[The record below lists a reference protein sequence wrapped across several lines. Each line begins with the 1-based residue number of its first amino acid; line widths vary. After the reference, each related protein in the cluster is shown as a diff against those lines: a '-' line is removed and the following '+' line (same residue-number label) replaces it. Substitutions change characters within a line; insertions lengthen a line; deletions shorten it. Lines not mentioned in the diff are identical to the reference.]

1 MPILNRY
8 LFNAI
13 AGSTLLVV
21 MVLLAI
27 GSFIEFVGQLDDLGE
42 GSYDMLAALQY
53 AALKMPQLATSLLPA
68 SILIGALLGLGALAS
83 SSELIVM
90 RAAGVSSARLAQAVG
105 ITGVVIAVIGGLVG
119 EFLAPQMDL
128 YARQMRAVAM
138 SGDADMA
145 GSSAWLRD
153 GDLIFNV
160 RPAGDDADHG
170 GVLLFR
176 MGRPGVLTGIGRGD
190 SVPSDDDA
198 TWTLSNFRES
208 QFVSSGVKIDTQ
220 IEQERINKLT
230 DLLVV
235 TAVRDSSLAGREL
248 WAYIK
253 YLRAN
258 GLDSDRYEIEFW
270 TRIST
275 IAGIAV
281 MCVLALPFV
290 SGSLRS
296 SGAGARMI
304 IGVLIGLGYFLLNKT
319 LADSAG
325 VFDLQPFFVAWL
337 PTVLLGAIAA
347 IGLAR
352 LR

>member
-1 MPILNRY
+1 
-8 LFNAI
+8 
-13 AGSTLLVV
+13 
-21 MVLLAI
+21 
-27 GSFIEFVGQLDDLGE
+27 
-42 GSYDMLAALQY
+42 
-53 AALKMPQLATSLLPA
+53 
-68 SILIGALLGLGALAS
+68 
-83 SSELIVM
+83 
-90 RAAGVSSARLAQAVG
+90 VG
-105 ITGVVIAVIGGLVG
+105 ITGVVIAVVGGLVG

-128 YARQMRAVAM
+128 FARQMRAVAM

-160 RPAGDDADHG
+160 RPAVDGADHG
-170 GVLLFR
+170 GVFLFR
-176 MGRPGVLTGIGRGD
+176 LGRPGVLTGIGRGD
-190 SVPSDDDA
+190 SVPSDDDTA
-198 TWTLSNFRES
+198 WTLSNFRES
-208 QFVSSGVKIDTQ
+208 RFVSSGVKIDTE
-220 IEQERINKLT
+220 IEQERVSKLT
-230 DLLVV
+230 DLLAV

-258 GLDSDRYEIEFW
+258 GLDSDRYEIAFW
-270 TRIST
+270 SRIST

-290 SGSLRS
+290 SGSLRT
-296 SGAGARMI
+296 SGAGGRMI

-319 LADSAG
+319 LADSAA
-325 VFDLQPFFVAWL
+325 VFDLHPFFVAWL
-337 PTVLLGAIAA
+337 PTALLGAIAA